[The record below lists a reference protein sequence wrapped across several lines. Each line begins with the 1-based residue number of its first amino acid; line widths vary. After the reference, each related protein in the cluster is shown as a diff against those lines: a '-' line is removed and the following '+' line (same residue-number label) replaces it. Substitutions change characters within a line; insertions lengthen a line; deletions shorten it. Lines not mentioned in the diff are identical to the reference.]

1 MANTTKAFIGAI
13 AIGIAIQLVPYGR
26 NHVNP
31 PIVHEPAWN
40 NPETRDLT
48 KRVCFN
54 CHSNETI
61 WPLYSKIAPA
71 SWLIYSDVAEARQ
84 KLNFS
89 DWKGGQ
95 RGGENSF
102 EIRKEIESGKMPPIQ
117 YRLAHP
123 EAKLDDASKKAL
135 VDGLEATVKASIKH

>member
-1 MANTTKAFIGAI
+1 MTTITKAFIGAI
-13 AIGIAIQLVPYGR
+13 AICIAIQFIPYGR

-31 PIVHEPAWN
+31 PIVREPVWN
-40 NPETRDLT
+40 NPATKDLT

-54 CHSNETI
+54 CHSNETV

-71 SWLIYSDVAEARQ
+71 SWLIYSDVTEARQ

-89 DWKGGQ
+89 NWKDGE
-95 RGGENSF
+95 RGGENGY
-102 EIRKEIESGKMPPIQ
+102 EIRKEIESGQMPPIQ

-123 EAKLDDASKKAL
+123 EVKLNNASKKAL
-135 VDGLEATVKASIKH
+135 VDGLEATVKASIKR

>member
-1 MANTTKAFIGAI
+1 MNTITKAFSGAI
-13 AIGIAIQLVPYGR
+13 ALCIAIQFVPYGH

-31 PIVHEPAWN
+31 PVVREPTWN
-40 NPETRDLT
+40 SSVTRDLT

-54 CHSNETI
+54 CHSNETA

-71 SWLIYSDVAEARQ
+71 SWLIYHDVSEARQ

-89 DWKGGQ
+89 DWKNGE
-95 RGGENSF
+95 RGGENPH
-102 EIRKEIESGKMPPIQ
+102 EIRKEIESGDMPPIQ

-123 EAKLDDASKKAL
+123 EVKLDDASKKAL
-135 VDGLEATVKASIKH
+135 VAGLEATVNASIKR